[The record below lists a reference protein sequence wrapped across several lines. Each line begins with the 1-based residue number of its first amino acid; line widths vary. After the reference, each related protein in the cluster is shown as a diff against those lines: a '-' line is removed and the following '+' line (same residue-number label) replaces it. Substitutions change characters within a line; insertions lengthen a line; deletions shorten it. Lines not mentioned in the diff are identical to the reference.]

1 MKIRRVDT
9 VFGILFVFIAA
20 CSGAYAIIHTLN
32 SIPAE
37 YLVASIDEQ

>member
-9 VFGILFVFIAA
+9 VFGILFVLVAGCFGTYMIVNT
-20 CSGAYAIIHTLN
+20 IN

-37 YLVASIDEQ
+37 YLVASIDE